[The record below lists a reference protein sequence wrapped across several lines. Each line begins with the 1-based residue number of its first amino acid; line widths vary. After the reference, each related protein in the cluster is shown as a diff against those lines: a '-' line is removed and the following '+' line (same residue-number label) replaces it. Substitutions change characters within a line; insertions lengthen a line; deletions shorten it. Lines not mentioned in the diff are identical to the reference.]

1 MRAFC
6 WTAALVM
13 IAGTAL
19 AEGKAEKP
27 SKLPAGYAWE
37 QSYDQA
43 KLKAAEEGKL
53 LFIDLNKES

>member
-1 MRAFC
+1 MRTLC
-6 WTAALVM
+6 WTAVLAM
-13 IAGTAL
+13 IAGRAL

-37 QSYDQA
+37 QNYDQA

-53 LFIDLNKES
+53 LFIDLYKES